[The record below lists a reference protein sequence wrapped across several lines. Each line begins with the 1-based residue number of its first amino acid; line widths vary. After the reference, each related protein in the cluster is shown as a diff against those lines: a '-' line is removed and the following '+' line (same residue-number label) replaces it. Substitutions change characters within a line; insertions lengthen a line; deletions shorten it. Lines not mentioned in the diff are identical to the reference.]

1 MYVSMYV
8 SMYIHVYPCRYP
20 TFDAGL
26 LVAPVDEE
34 VPGALGEPGQGEQL
48 DEARNGVTCKEVVPV
63 WFTA

>member
-1 MYVSMYV
+1 M
-8 SMYIHVYPCRYP
+8 CA

-26 LVAPVDEE
+26 LVAPVDEQ

-48 DEARNGVTCKEVVPV
+48 DEARNGVTRKEVVPV